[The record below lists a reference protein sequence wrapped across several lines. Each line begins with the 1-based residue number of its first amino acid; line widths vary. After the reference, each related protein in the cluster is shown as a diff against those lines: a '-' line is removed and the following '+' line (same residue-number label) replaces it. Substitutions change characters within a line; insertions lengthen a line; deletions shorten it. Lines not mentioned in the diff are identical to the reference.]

1 MVTKEEFAQVLDRV
15 TVAGKDG
22 WHLAVAD
29 GVVYASVVKDRRE
42 AEGETSHGGVIHW
55 ALPFDVVLGRM
66 REIWQGAENAIGY
79 VILFIPSDTGPDTD
93 KLRAIILA
101 ASQQVGF
108 NFLALPGP
116 MTGAELVTA
125 WQEARSRP
133 PRQKV
138 PPPRPSR

>member
-42 AEGETSHGGVIHW
+42 AEGETSRGGVIYW
-55 ALPFDVVLGRM
+55 ALPFDAVLGRL
-66 REIWQGAENAIGY
+66 REIGQGAENAIGY
-79 VILFIPSDTGPDTD
+79 VILFIPSDAGPDTD
-93 KLRAIILA
+93 ELRATIVA
-101 ASQQVGF
+101 AAQQAGF
-108 NFLALPGP
+108 TFVALPGP
-116 MTGAELVTA
+116 MTGAELATA

-133 PRQKV
+133 RGN
-138 PPPRPSR
+138 RCNRLRARL

>member
-1 MVTKEEFAQVLDRV
+1 
-15 TVAGKDG
+15 
-22 WHLAVAD
+22 
-29 GVVYASVVKDRRE
+29 
-42 AEGETSHGGVIHW
+42 
-55 ALPFDVVLGRM
+55 M

-101 ASQQVGF
+101 AAQQVGF

-133 PRQKV
+133 PGQTQ
-138 PPPRPSR
+138 